1 MRRTTLIASITF
13 AAAATLAGA
22 QAPARIAGAR
32 GDFLGNFGQVEK
44 KFIQLAEVFPV
55 DKYSYTPGKGVRSV
69 CEVLVHISAENY
81 EMGKAFGAVAA
92 PKELANAESSTCY
105 ADKPTV
111 VAAMKASFA
120 AIKAGVTNMKDTDLD
135 APFTLFGS
143 AQARRTWLLGTA
155 EHAGEHLGQLIA
167 YARVNNITPP
177 WSK

>member
-1 MRRTTLIASITF
+1 MRRTTLFASLAF
-13 AAAATLAGA
+13 VGAATLAGA
-22 QAPARIAGAR
+22 QAPARIGGAR

-44 KFIQLAEVFPV
+44 KFVQLAEAFPV
-55 DKYSYTPGKGVRSV
+55 DKYNYTPGKGVRSF

-81 EMGKAFGAVAA
+81 EMGKAFGAVAP
-92 PKELANAESSTCY
+92 PKELANAESSKCY

-120 AIKAGVTNMKDTDLD
+120 AITAGVTKMNDADLEGS
-135 APFTLFGS
+135 FTLFGA
-143 AQARRTWLLGTA
+143 AQPRRTWLLATA

>member
-1 MRRTTLIASITF
+1 MRRSTLFASLAF
-13 AAAATLAGA
+13 AGAASMAGA
-22 QAPARIAGAR
+22 QAPAKIAGVR
-32 GDFLGNFGQVEK
+32 GDFLGYFSQVET
-44 KFIQLAEVFPV
+44 KFIQLAEAFPV
-55 DKYSYTPGKGVRSV
+55 DKYNYTPGKGVRSF

-92 PKELANAESSTCY
+92 PKELANAESSKCY

-120 AIKAGVTNMKDTDLD
+120 AIKTGVTNTKDSELD
-135 APFTLFGS
+135 GSFTLFGFP
-143 AQARRTWLLGTA
+143 QARRTWLLGTA